1 MSELLDS
8 ITGSMVI
15 KALDAS
21 LLTHNTIANN
31 IANAQTEGY
40 RPLTVNFDQLMGE
53 VKATVDSGGSF
64 QEVKSAL
71 DKVQLRADIDI
82 AAQAVLLDQQMVEMA
97 KNTTH
102 YQALLAAR
110 EQLGSLV
117 STAIKGGQN

>member
-1 MSELLDS
+1 MSELLNS

>member
-1 MSELLDS
+1 MSELLNS
-8 ITGSMVI
+8 ITSSMVI

-40 RPLTVNFDQLMGE
+40 RPLTVNFDQLMSE